1 MDKLRAMQ
9 ASVKLFVMA
18 LSNMEITK
26 MKNLARVLCAALLLS
41 LSGPV
46 LSQFPDKQVRIIVP
60 YPPAGTTDIL
70 ARLIATRLTERMKQ
84 PFVIENRPGAGG
96 AIGSV
101 AVAKAPADG
110 YTLLMGTVNSHG
122 INTALLKSLPY
133 DAIKDFYPITIVG
146 STPNVLAVHPSV
158 PAKNLAEL
166 IALARAKPGSLNFG
180 STSPGGSPHMSGEL
194 LKAMAQVD
202 IIHIP
207 YKGAGPMLIDLIGG
221 QVQMGFDNL
230 PSSIGHIRSGKIRA
244 IAVTTLKRFPGA
256 PEIPTMDESGL
267 PGYEVSAWFGLLAP
281 AGTPK
286 AVVDTLYSNVAVI
299 LKSPGMDK
307 QLLDLGAEAGG
318 NTPEA
323 YAKQIA
329 ADVEKWK
336 KVVAVTGAKAD

>member
-1 MDKLRAMQ
+1 MKRLIVA
-9 ASVKLFVMA
+9 AAICLAAGTA
-18 LSNMEITK
+18 L
-26 MKNLARVLCAALLLS
+26 AD
-41 LSGPV
+41 
-46 LSQFPDKQVRIIVP
+46 FPDKQVKIIVP

-70 ARLIATRLTERMKQ
+70 ARLIATKLTARLKH
-84 PFVIENRPGAGG
+84 PFVVENRPGAGG

-101 AVAKAPADG
+101 AVAKSPADG

-122 INTALLKSLPY
+122 INTSMVKNLPY
-133 DAIKDFYPITIVG
+133 DAIRDFAPITIVG
-146 STPNVLAVHPSV
+146 STPNVLTVNPAL

-166 IALARAKPGSLNFG
+166 LALARAKPGSLNFG

-194 LKAMAQVD
+194 LKAIGQVD
-202 IIHIP
+202 ITHVP

-230 PSSIGHIRSGKIRA
+230 PSSIGHIRSGRIRG
-244 IAVTTLKRFPGA
+244 ITVTTLKRFPGA
-256 PEIPTMDESGL
+256 PEIPTMNESGL

-281 AGTPK
+281 AHTPK
-286 AVVDTLYSNVAVI
+286 AVVDILYSNIAAI
-299 LKSPGMDK
+299 LKQPGIEK
-307 QLLDLGAEAGG
+307 QLLDLGAEPGG

-336 KVVAVTGAKAD
+336 KVVAATGVQAE